1 MPHRDH
7 NPTRRKNLRLAIA
20 CARQGTRYNAPLG
33 SLRFYSWLAGNRH
46 RAKNPVKAAADLDRP
61 AKRPASTR
69 ARQWRPAGATRT
81 PNPPLPAQ
89 QARYRKQTVFE
100 NALRNLRRG

>member
-7 NPTRRKNLRLAIA
+7 NPVRRKNLRLAIA

-46 RAKNPVKAAADLDRP
+46 RAKNPAKTAADLDRP
-61 AKRPASTR
+61 AKRPATTR
-69 ARQWRPAGATRT
+69 ARQWRIVPPGRI
-81 PNPPLPAQ
+81 PNPPLPVQ
-89 QARYRKQTVFE
+89 QARYRRQTGWA
-100 NALRNLRRG
+100 NQLRSLRRG